1 MQSPELEL
9 QEKQNHKQMKVK
21 HVIYTLIVIGVAYL
35 IYYRIDANKKIAED
49 GAAMGGKGGKN
60 DKGKGGPAKGL
71 QVEGIVVKASDFTN
85 DLEVTGT
92 LEANESVELRSEV
105 SGLITSIN
113 FKEGANVSKGSLLV
127 KINDRDIQAQLQEA
141 LTKQRLSATNE
152 NRSKQLLDKGAISQE
167 EYDTSLADLQSLKA
181 QTQLIRAQL
190 AKTAIYAPFSGKIG
204 LRSVS
209 VGGYLTPATLIA
221 NLSSVNPLKVSF
233 SVPEKYIGQIKAD
246 SEVSFTTDGFNKKF
260 TGKVFAIEPGINTQT
275 RTLQIK
281 ALVPNA
287 DNELRP
293 GSFAK
298 IKLALSTIKGAL
310 LIPNEAIIPVLKGK
324 TVYISKEGKAQQVNV
339 EAGTR
344 TAEYILITSGLNVGD
359 TVLTTGAMA
368 LKPDAPVKVTVVNHK
383 SKL

>member
-1 MQSPELEL
+1 
-9 QEKQNHKQMKVK
+9 MKVK
-21 HVIYTLIVIGVAYL
+21 YIIYTLIVVGVAYL

-49 GAAMGGKGGKN
+49 GAGMG
-60 DKGKGGPAKGL
+60 KGKGGPPKGL
-71 QVEGIVVKASDFTN
+71 QVEGIVVQTGDFN
-85 DLEVTGT
+85 NELEVTGT
-92 LEANESVELRSEV
+92 LEANEAVELRSEV
-105 SGLITSIN
+105 SGLVTSIN
-113 FKEGANVSKGSLLV
+113 FKEGANVNKGSLLV
-127 KINDRDIQAQLQEA
+127 KINDRDIQAQLQEV

-152 NRSKQLLDKGAISQE
+152 NRSKQLLEKGAISQE

-204 LRSVS
+204 LRSIS
-209 VGGYLTPATLIA
+209 VGGYITPTTLIA
-221 NLSSVNPLKVSF
+221 NLSSINPLKVSF
-233 SVPEKYIGQIKAD
+233 SIPEKYIGQIKPD
-246 SEVSFTTDGFNKKF
+246 TELSFTTDGSNKKF
-260 TGKVFAIEPGINTQT
+260 AGKVFAIEPGINTQT

-287 DNELRP
+287 NNELRP

-298 IKLALSTIKGAL
+298 IKLALATIKNAL

-324 TVYISKEGKAQQVNV
+324 TVYISKGGKAQQVNV

-344 TAEYILITSGLNVGD
+344 TAEYILITAGLNVGD

-368 LKPDAPVKVTVVNHK
+368 LKPDAPVKVTLVKHK
-383 SKL
+383 SKS

>member
-1 MQSPELEL
+1 MSFRLNRGLKKEPQ
-9 QEKQNHKQMKVK
+9 QMKLK
-21 HVIYTLIVIGVAYL
+21 YIIYALILIGLGYL
-35 IYYRIDANKKIAED
+35 VYYRITENKKIS
-49 GAAMGGKGGKN
+49 AAGTSMGGKGKAGS
-60 DKGKGGPAKGL
+60 GSGL
-71 QVEGIVVKASDFTN
+71 QVEGVVVQASDFSN
-85 DLEVTGT
+85 DLDVTGT

-113 FKEGANVSKGSLLV
+113 FKEGANVSKGALLV

-152 NRSKQLLDKGAISQE
+152 NRSKQLLEKGAISQE

-181 QTQLIRAQL
+181 QTQLIQAQL

-233 SVPEKYIGQIKAD
+233 SVPEKYIGQIKLN
-246 SEVSFTTDGFNKKF
+246 SEISFNTDGYNKTF
-260 TGKVFAIEPGINTQT
+260 IGKVFAIEPGINTQT

-281 ALVPNA
+281 ALVPNPN
-287 DNELRP
+287 NELLP
-293 GSFAK
+293 GSFVK
-298 IKLALSTIKGAL
+298 IKLGLSTIKDAL
-310 LIPNEAIIPVLKGK
+310 LIPNEAIIPVLNGK
-324 TVYISKEGKAQQVNV
+324 TVYISKGGKAEQVSV

-344 TAEYILITSGLNVGD
+344 TAEKIVITYGLNVGD

-368 LKPDAPVKVTVVNHK
+368 LRNGSPVNVTVINHK
-383 SKL
+383 SKP

>member
-1 MQSPELEL
+1 
-9 QEKQNHKQMKVK
+9 MKLK
-21 HVIYTLIVIGVAYL
+21 YIIYTLIVVGVAYL

-49 GAAMGGKGGKN
+49 GAAMGGKGGK
-60 DKGKGGPAKGL
+60 GKGGGAAKGL

-113 FKEGANVSKGSLLV
+113 FKEGTNVSKGSLLI

-152 NRSKQLLDKGAISQE
+152 NRSKQLLEKGAISQE

-209 VGGYLTPATLIA
+209 VGGYLTPTTLIA
-221 NLSSVNPLKVSF
+221 TLSSINPLKINF
-233 SVPEKYIGQIKAD
+233 SVPEKYIGQIKLG
-246 SEVSFTTDGFNKKF
+246 SEISFNTDGFNKKF
-260 TGKVFAIEPGINTQT
+260 TGKVFAIEPGINIQT

-281 ALVPNA
+281 AIVPNA
-287 DNELRP
+287 NNELLP

-298 IKLALSTIKGAL
+298 IKLALNTIKEAL
-310 LIPNEAIIPVLKGK
+310 LIPNEAVIPVLKGK
-324 TVYISKEGKAQQVNV
+324 TVYISKDGKAQQVNV

-344 TAEYILITSGLNVGD
+344 TSEYILITSGLNVGD
-359 TVLTTGAMA
+359 TVLTTGAMT
-368 LKPDAPVKVTVVNHK
+368 LKPNAPVKVTVVNHK

>member
-1 MQSPELEL
+1 
-9 QEKQNHKQMKVK
+9 MKLKYV
-21 HVIYTLIVIGVAYL
+21 VYTLIVLGIAYL
-35 IYYRIDANKKIAED
+35 IYYRISANKKIAEE
-49 GAAMGGKGGKN
+49 GGGMG
-60 DKGKGGPAKGL
+60 KGKGGAPKGL

-85 DLEVTGT
+85 DLDITGT

-105 SGLITSIN
+105 SGLVTSIN
-113 FKEGANVSKGSLLV
+113 FKEGAQVSKGQLLV

-141 LTKQRLSATNE
+141 LTKQKLSATNE
-152 NRSKQLLDKGAISQE
+152 NRSRQLLEKGAISQE

-204 LRSVS
+204 LRSIS
-209 VGGYLTPATLIA
+209 VGGYITPTTLIA
-221 NLSSVNPLKVSF
+221 NLSSVNPLKISF
-233 SVPEKYIGQIKAD
+233 SAPEKYTGQIKTG
-246 SEVSFTTDGFNKKF
+246 SEISFTTDGSAKKF

-281 ALVPNA
+281 ALVPNSS
-287 DNELRP
+287 NELLP

-298 IKLALSTIKGAL
+298 IRLALSTLKDAL

-324 TVYISKEGKAQQVNV
+324 TVFVSKDGKAQQVEV

-344 TAEYILITSGLNVGD
+344 TADHIVITSGLNIGD

-368 LKPDAPVKVTVVNHK
+368 LKPDAPVKVTVVKNK
-383 SKL
+383 AAL

>member
-1 MQSPELEL
+1 
-9 QEKQNHKQMKVK
+9 MKLK
-21 HVIYTLIVIGVAYL
+21 YIIYTLILVGAAYL
-35 IYYRIDANKKIAED
+35 IYYRISANKKIAAD
-49 GAAMGGKGGKN
+49 GAG
-60 DKGKGGPAKGL
+60 KGKGAHARGL
-71 QVEGIVVKASDFTN
+71 QVDGVIVKASDFTN
-85 DLEVTGT
+85 NLEITGT
-92 LEANESVELRSEV
+92 LEANETVELHSEV
-105 SGLITSIN
+105 SGLITDIN
-113 FKEGANVSKGSLLV
+113 FKEGTNVSKGSLLI

-152 NRSKQLLDKGAISQE
+152 NRSKQLLEKGAISQE

-209 VGGYLTPATLIA
+209 VGEYLTPASVIA
-221 NLSSVNPLKVSF
+221 NLSSINPLKISF
-233 SVPEKYIGQIKAD
+233 AVPEKYIGQVKLN
-246 SEVSFTTDGFNKKF
+246 SEITFTTDGFNKTF
-260 TGKVFAIEPGINTQT
+260 SGRIFAIEPGINTQT

-293 GSFAK
+293 GSFAR
-298 IKLALSTIKGAL
+298 IKLALSTAKDVL
-310 LIPNEAIIPVLKGK
+310 LIPNQAIIPVLEGK
-324 TVYISKEGKAQQVNV
+324 TVYVSKGGKAQQVNV

-344 TAEYILITSGLNVGD
+344 TAEYIVITSGLKVGD

-368 LKPDAPVKVTVVNHK
+368 LKPDAAVKVTVVNQK